1 MLFWKYQ
8 YLNNLNYYM
17 ERHLSINIL
26 FYFQLELFYIDVIP
40 GLYFFSARH

>member
-1 MLFWKYQ
+1 
-8 YLNNLNYYM
+8 M
-17 ERHLSINIL
+17 ERHLSINDIL